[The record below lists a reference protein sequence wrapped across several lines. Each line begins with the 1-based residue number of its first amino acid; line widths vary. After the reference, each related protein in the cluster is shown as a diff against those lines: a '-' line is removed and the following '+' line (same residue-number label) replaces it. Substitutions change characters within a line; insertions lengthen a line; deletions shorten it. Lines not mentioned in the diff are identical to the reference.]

1 MSITLRPYQEDA
13 IAAIESAWDE
23 GFNRTSVVIATGG
36 GKTTIFSDLIRRHGE
51 RLRKEGKRIL
61 VLAHRAELL
70 SQGDARIKL
79 QNPGLWTTLIK
90 GSQGQKT
97 HQFADVIVG
106 SVQTLSRPKR
116 REAVDRIGMVI
127 VDECFPAGTLVGGR
141 PIKSLQV
148 GDLVPSWNESTGVVE
163 DRRVT
168 GVMSKV
174 PSALVRV
181 HTVSGRSFT
190 CTPNHPVMTNCGWM
204 PAGMLTEDVSLLCSA
219 YESSTGSELHEL
231 RDAVRDREEV
241 AAELLQ
247 GYKQGILRTGMRV
260 LIPGAGQDGCGESDV
275 ERGNARKDGRDAEA
289 HWTQAGGTRRERS
302 SCAGT
307 TACACGSAGLE
318 DGCGDCA
325 RGRGTPVSLQGGH
338 GAPYLEVAGGSG
350 RGVPFAA
357 GAPEVGRTP
366 GRTAGFD
373 RVDHVEVLEPGS
385 DGTYGGLCA
394 EGLVYNLEVED
405 NHTYL
410 IEDGVVV
417 HNCHNVSQG
426 LKDIL
431 AHYGCMED
439 GGTPTVGFTATMTR
453 MNGGLGEVWQSV
465 AYQRKIHQLIKDGYL
480 VAPKALSVNVP
491 GLNLA
496 TTRVTAGDLNT
507 KDLADA
513 LEDSAAFDVIAE
525 VWQDKASERPT
536 VAFMPNVATARR
548 LAATL
553 QQRDVAAEVIHG
565 GMDKK
570 ARDGVYARYDSGATR
585 VIVNVMC
592 LTEGWDAPHTSCA
605 IIGRP
610 TLNPGLFIQ
619 MVGRT
624 LRLHPGKKD
633 ALILDLAGASSRH
646 TLAGVNDLESECEA
660 SCGCN
665 CLSCGCNGSCKCA
678 LRRCGCSCIEAHGV
692 NGRDCRCCGSDECWC
707 GCIPEDEGGP
717 GCLCADNP
725 DCGCRGEGPEKE
737 QKEVDASVLR
747 NLVQVDILG
756 ESLAKSSY
764 TWLDTPAGIKFLS
777 FGPDTAAFL
786 LPDPAAPGMYF
797 QGVVRG
803 TRSKAPVERVDSG
816 SLPADAARKGLEELV
831 SASGW
836 TYSNKRASW
845 RRTPASEAQLS
856 LLRRYR
862 PELPAGIKKGEASD
876 MLSSFRFGVAL
887 DERFGKY
894 VRRERET
901 ASGQAR

>member
-1 MSITLRPYQEDA
+1 MSIELRPYQEDA

-51 RLRKEGKRIL
+51 RLRKEGKRVL

-79 QNPGLWTTLIK
+79 QNPGLWTTIIK

-127 VDECFPAGTLVGGR
+127 VDECH
-141 PIKSLQV
+141 S
-148 GDLVPSWNESTGVVE
+148 
-163 DRRVT
+163 
-168 GVMSKV
+168 
-174 PSALVRV
+174 
-181 HTVSGRSFT
+181 
-190 CTPNHPVMTNCGWM
+190 
-204 PAGMLTEDVSLLCSA
+204 
-219 YESSTGSELHEL
+219 
-231 RDAVRDREEV
+231 
-241 AAELLQ
+241 
-247 GYKQGILRTGMRV
+247 
-260 LIPGAGQDGCGESDV
+260 
-275 ERGNARKDGRDAEA
+275 
-289 HWTQAGGTRRERS
+289 
-302 SCAGT
+302 
-307 TACACGSAGLE
+307 
-318 DGCGDCA
+318 
-325 RGRGTPVSLQGGH
+325 
-338 GAPYLEVAGGSG
+338 
-350 RGVPFAA
+350 
-357 GAPEVGRTP
+357 
-366 GRTAGFD
+366 
-373 RVDHVEVLEPGS
+373 
-385 DGTYGGLCA
+385 
-394 EGLVYNLEVED
+394 
-405 NHTYL
+405 
-410 IEDGVVV
+410 
-417 HNCHNVSQG
+417 VSQG

-431 AHYGCMED
+431 THYGCMED

-513 LEDSAAFDVIAE
+513 LEESAAFDVIAE

-565 GMDKK
+565 GMDKE

-592 LTEGWDAPHTSCA
+592 LTEGWDAPRTSCA

-619 MVGRT
+619 MVGRA

-665 CLSCGCNGSCKCA
+665 CLSCGCNGLCKCA

-692 NGRDCRCCGSDECWC
+692 NGRDCRCCGSDECRC

-756 ESLAKSSY
+756 ECLTKSSY
-764 TWLDTPAGIKFLS
+764 TWLDTPAGIKFLA
-777 FGPDTAAFL
+777 FGPDAAAFL

-797 QGVVRG
+797 QGIVRG
-803 TRSKAPVERVDSG
+803 TRQKAPIERVDSG
-816 SLPADAARKGLEELV
+816 SLPADAAMKGLEELV

-836 TYSNKRASW
+836 TYSSKRASW
-845 RRTPASEAQLS
+845 RRTPASDAQLS

-862 PELPAGIKKGEASD
+862 PELPTGIKKGEASD
-876 MLSSFRFGVAL
+876 MLSSFRFGAAL